1 MNDWQYLSLGDLEQ
15 NKLSPKVNL
24 EVLLSQRL
32 NMEIGQLVGNRWEIG
47 EYGGEFT
54 LKEDKHA

>member
-47 EYGGEFT
+47 ELVGN
-54 LKEDKHA
+54 LL

>member
-15 NKLSPKVNL
+15 NKFSPKVNL

-47 EYGGEFT
+47 ELVGN
-54 LKEDKHA
+54 LL

>member
-15 NKLSPKVNL
+15 NKFSPKVNL
-24 EVLLSQRL
+24 EVFLRL
-32 NMEIGQLVGNRWEIG
+32 NMEIGQFGGESVGNWRI
-47 EYGGEFT
+47 GGEFT